1 MVSMEMSADRVEVD
15 LKLEGWSRYS
25 NDQHS
30 LPSLPGLLRPLPA
43 CPEELRLS
51 YEKLSPLC
59 YCKVP

>member
-1 MVSMEMSADRVEVD
+1 MEMSSNRVEVD

-43 CPEELRLS
+43 RPHELRLS
-51 YEKLSPLC
+51 YDKLSLL
-59 YCKVP
+59 Y

>member
-1 MVSMEMSADRVEVD
+1 MMGERMVSMEMSSNRVEVD

-43 CPEELRLS
+43 RPHELRLS
-51 YEKLSPLC
+51 YDKLSLL
-59 YCKVP
+59 Y